1 MYQRYKFNNKWKVTG
16 AWTSPFLDRSRRL
29 SKNPVKMRRHLE
41 MDHEGHFERLFP
53 KCVSNWRCV
62 VSIFSF
68 LTKLFTLFTEVRTLG
83 STYTHI
89 WTREDDEIYTRQFKH
104 WLRPW
109 RRPKWKSPLAWR
121 AADKINCS
129 TTLTN
134 TYLDLTATGADCDA
148 ANGLIRFAIVVA

>member
-1 MYQRYKFNNKWKVTG
+1 MYQRYKFNNKWNVTG
-16 AWTSPFLDRSRRL
+16 AWTSPSSIEVENCQKSCKNAPTFRNGSRGPLRKAV
-29 SKNPVKMRRHLE
+29 SKMRLE
-41 MDHEGHFERLFP
+41 LTLR
-53 KCVSNWRCV
+53 
-62 VSIFSF
+62 SINFSF